1 MGVQELASAIKNS
14 VDDRIKKEA
23 RARRGQVSSDSVQI
37 GSRAYPYSQ
46 AVDCDT
52 SSGRYVWTQLTANGR
67 AVIVG
72 N

>member
-1 MGVQELASAIKNS
+1 MGVQELAAAIKNAM
-14 VDDRIKKEA
+14 DERIKKEA
-23 RARRGQVSSDSVQI
+23 RARRGQVSQGALQI

-52 SSGRYVWTQLTANGR
+52 SSGRYVWSQLTANGR

>member
-1 MGVQELASAIKNS
+1 MGVQELALAIKNAI
-14 VDDRIKKEA
+14 DERIKKEA
-23 RARRGQVSSDSVQI
+23 RARRGQISSGSLQI
-37 GSRAYPYSQ
+37 GPQAYPYSQ

-52 SSGRYVWTQLTANGR
+52 SSGRYVWSQLTANGR

>member
-1 MGVQELASAIKNS
+1 MGVKELAMAIKNAM
-14 VDDRIKKEA
+14 DERIKKEA
-23 RARRGQVSSDSVQI
+23 RARRGQVSSGALQI
-37 GSRAYPYSQ
+37 GSRTYPYSQ

-52 SSGRYVWTQLTANGR
+52 SSDRYVWSQLTPNGR